1 MANKSCPQF
10 HCTNVIKNGVW
21 RGRQRYL
28 CRDCGCCWQNS
39 TRPQRF
45 TNRLWNEYAFE
56 RRTIVQ
62 LMEQYGRSRKWLQ
75 ACLDSYEAGD
85 IPMRS
90 RPVTIIMDVTYFG
103 SWGVLVALDPYVKS
117 GNDEYP
123 VVYYQFIESTERTAD
138 YEACIDALQAQ
149 CFTIQAVVIDGRRGV
164 REMLIR
170 RGIPVQHCQFHQ
182 LLTITRCLTKRPKLA
197 ANKELRDIALSLTR
211 TTERGLTAALDLWYE
226 QYGDWLK
233 ERYVEPVTG
242 RTRYQHDRTRRAYFS
257 LRRNLPYLFTHQNQE
272 LAKQGIKV
280 PNTTNALD
288 GRFGV
293 WKTKLQAHRGCSKQR
308 KTTILRSFFSGRT
321 G

>member
-10 HCTNVIKNGVW
+10 HCTNVIRNGVW

-28 CRDCGCCWQNS
+28 CRECGCSWQNT

-45 TNRLWNEYAFE
+45 TNRLWKEYAFE
-56 RRTIVQ
+56 RRTIAQ
-62 LMEQYGRSRKWLQ
+62 LMRQYGQGRKWVEARLN
-75 ACLDSYEAGD
+75 AAEAGD

-103 SWGVLVALDPYVKS
+103 SWGVLVALDPYANT
-117 GNDEYP
+117 GRDEYP
-123 VVYYQFIESTERTAD
+123 VVYYQFIESTEKTAD
-138 YEACIDALQAQ
+138 YEACIDELQAQ

-164 REMLIR
+164 REMLLK

-182 LLTITRCLTKRPKLA
+182 LQTITQCLTRNPKLQP
-197 ANKELRDIALSLTR
+197 NKELREIALSLTR
-211 TTERGLTAALDLWYE
+211 TNQVGLTAALDLWYE
-226 QYGDWLK
+226 AYGEWLK
-233 ERYVEPVTG
+233 ERDQTSKQYVH
-242 RTRYQHDRTRRAYFS
+242 RRTRRAYFS
-257 LRRNLPYLFTHQNQE
+257 LRRNMPYLFTCKDQE
-272 LAKQGIKV
+272 LTAKGITV

-293 WKTKLQAHRGCSKQR
+293 WKAKLQAHRGCSKER
-308 KTTILRSFFSGRT
+308 KTKMLCSFFSRRT